1 MKTMHRAGRA
11 AKHNGHGHQGIV
23 EGVRGRFSDLAD
35 EAMSVEGEIF
45 DAAKKRGGELL
56 VSAQHQGQKA
66 LTGTERWIKKNPS
79 SAVGVAFII
88 GLVLRS
94 WFTRNEE

>member
-1 MKTMHRAGRA
+1 MKTIHRAARA
-11 AKHNGHGHQGIV
+11 VKHNGHGHHGIV

-35 EAMSVEGEIF
+35 EAMSVEGELY

-56 VSAQHQGQKA
+56 VSAQQKGRKA

-79 SAVGVAFII
+79 SAVGVAFIV
-88 GLVLRS
+88 GLILKS
-94 WFTRNEE
+94 WFTRSEE